1 MQIIMPENVLNVTK
15 ANSLKPQLS
24 SLTRGHSKMG
34 YLDLDLLEDEDDE
47 VDDDRLFRRL
57 SLDDD
62 ELEEELDE
70 ERPRRR
76 LSRRW
81 ELERERELDLE
92 STV

>member
-1 MQIIMPENVLNVTK
+1 
-15 ANSLKPQLS
+15 
-24 SLTRGHSKMG
+24 MG

-62 ELEEELDE
+62 ELEEELDD

-76 LSRRW
+76 LSRR
-81 ELERERELDLE
+81 
-92 STV
+92 